1 VETPNGSINASGGG
15 IVQLVLNHTKNPDSV
30 VETLAGYELRDSHG
44 NPVTAANMADGTP
57 VLVSASRGIDA
68 TGSGVIG
75 QNVVLKATGEIKGV
89 IYSANKLILDAGQIG
104 PVVALAKSID
114 ATGPAIAPV
123 TLIGSDKVN
132 YSGSGDPTILSTDA
146 NGQGSTFAQGTVANA
161 TAAAAS
167 NQEASTETQT
177 TTSTDSTEDPKKKKG
192 IALAQ
197 KVSRVTV
204 ILPPKKLSET
214 TTKTPKI

>member
-1 VETPNGSINASGGG
+1 
-15 IVQLVLNHTKNPDSV
+15 
-30 VETLAGYELRDSHG
+30 
-44 NPVTAANMADGTP
+44 
-57 VLVSASRGIDA
+57 
-68 TGSGVIG
+68 
-75 QNVVLKATGEIKGV
+75 
-89 IYSANKLILDAGQIG
+89 
-104 PVVALAKSID
+104 
-114 ATGPAIAPV
+114 V

-167 NQEASTETQT
+167 NQEAGTETQAA
-177 TTSTDSTEDPKKKKG
+177 TSTDSTDDLKKKKG

-214 TTKTPKI
+214 TTKTPQI